1 MNIDEIVAS
10 SKTNNS
16 KKEFNKDEWAKM
28 KNDERNEVYSLI
40 DKTALEIMQDDNKF
54 KDYLDIQ
61 SHFDKYSVANGLL
74 IYAQMPNATQLREYS
89 EWKAIPNFQF
99 NGKQEGIKL
108 LKMWE
113 PYTKSDGT
121 QFSPFVVYKMYD
133 ISQTNLPKREINSK
147 RLDDRVLLK
156 AFIHDNPVDIKV
168 EDVLSSGECVEWN
181 SEENLLYIQRGAEP
195 NDLYQ
200 GIAREVARAEL
211 ESDNPTIDN
220 FKAKCASYM
229 ICKKQGLDV
238 SNYSFNDIPESYK
251 NLSSK
256 EIRKELGDI
265 KNSVEDFNNRINQF
279 MESISKQ
286 SKNKD
291 YER

>member
-10 SKTNNS
+10 SKTENV
-16 KKEFNKDEWAKM
+16 KREFNKDEWIKK
-28 KNDERNEVYSLI
+28 KNEERNEVYSLI
-40 DKTALEIMQDDNKF
+40 DKTAQEIIQDSNKF

-89 EWKAIPNFQF
+89 EWKAIPNFRF
-99 NGKQEGIKL
+99 NGKQEGISL
-108 LKMWE
+108 LKMGE
-113 PYTKSDGT
+113 PYTKNDGT
-121 QFSPFVVYKMYD
+121 QFTPFVVYKMFD
-133 ISQTNLPKREINSK
+133 ISQTNLPKRENYVN
-147 RLDDRVLLK
+147 RLDDKVLLK

-181 SEENLLYIQRGAEP
+181 SEENILYIQRGAEP
-195 NDLYQ
+195 NQLYQ
-200 GIAREVARAEL
+200 GIAREVSKAEM
-211 ESDNPTIDN
+211 ESDNKTLDN

-238 SNYSFNDIPESYK
+238 SNYNFNDIPESFK

-256 EIRKELGDI
+256 DIRKELGDI
-265 KNSVEDFNNRINQF
+265 KGSVEDFNNRINQF

-286 SKNKD
+286 TKNKD

>member
-16 KKEFNKDEWAKM
+16 KKEFNKEEWAKM

-40 DKTALEIMQDDNKF
+40 DKTALEIMQDNNKF

-108 LKMWE
+108 LKMGE

-200 GIAREVARAEL
+200 GIAREVAKAEL
-211 ESDNPTIDN
+211 ESDNPTVDN

-238 SNYSFNDIPESYK
+238 SNYSFNDIPDSYK

>member
-10 SKTNNS
+10 SKTENV
-16 KKEFNKDEWAKM
+16 KREFNKDEWIKK
-28 KNDERNEVYSLI
+28 KNEERNEVYSLI
-40 DKTALEIMQDDNKF
+40 DKTAQEIIQDSNKF

-89 EWKAIPNFQF
+89 EWKAIPNFRF
-99 NGKQEGIKL
+99 NGKQEGISL
-108 LKMWE
+108 LKMGE
-113 PYTKSDGT
+113 PYTKNDGT
-121 QFSPFVVYKMYD
+121 QFTPFVVYKMFD
-133 ISQTNLPKREINSK
+133 ISQTNLPKRENYVN
-147 RLDDRVLLK
+147 RLDDKVLLK

-181 SEENLLYIQRGAEP
+181 SEENILYIQRGAEP
-195 NDLYQ
+195 NQLYQ
-200 GIAREVARAEL
+200 GIAREVSKAEM
-211 ESDNPTIDN
+211 ESDNKTLDN

-238 SNYSFNDIPESYK
+238 SNYSFNDIPESFK

-256 EIRKELGDI
+256 DIRKELGDI
-265 KNSVEDFNNRINQF
+265 KGSVEDFNNRINQF

-286 SKNKD
+286 TKNKD

>member
-10 SKTNNS
+10 SKTNYQ

-40 DKTALEIMQDDNKF
+40 DKTALEIMQDSNKF

-108 LKMWE
+108 LKMSE

-133 ISQTNLPKREINSK
+133 ISQTNLPKREYNSK
-147 RLDDRVLLK
+147 RLDDKVLLK

-168 EDVLSSGECVEWN
+168 EDVLASGECVEWN

-200 GIAREVARAEL
+200 GIAREVSKAEL
-211 ESDNPTIDN
+211 ESDNPTLDN

-238 SNYSFNDIPESYK
+238 SNYSFNDIPEEYK

>member
-1 MNIDEIVAS
+1 MIDEIVAE

-16 KKEFNKDEWAKM
+16 KKEFNKEEWAK
-28 KNDERNEVYSLI
+28 KKTEERNEVYSLI
-40 DKTALEIMQDDNKF
+40 DKTALEVIKDKDKF

-89 EWKAIPNFQF
+89 EWKSIPNFKL

-108 LKMWE
+108 LRVGE
-113 PYTKSDGT
+113 PYTKNDGSKIT
-121 QFSPFVVYKMYD
+121 PFIVYKMLD
-133 ISQTNLPKREINSK
+133 ISQTNLPPKEKYSK
-147 RLDDRVLLK
+147 KIDDKILLK

-168 EDVLSSGECVEWN
+168 EDVLTSGKCVEWN

-195 NDLYQ
+195 SQLYQ
-200 GIAREVARAEL
+200 GISREVVKAEI
-211 ESDNPTIDN
+211 ESDNSVIDD
-220 FKAKCASYM
+220 FKSKCASYM
-229 ICKKQGLDV
+229 ICKKQGIDV
-238 SNYSFNDIPESYK
+238 SNYDFNDIPESFK

-256 EIRKELGDI
+256 EIRKELGEI
-265 KNSVEDFNNRINQF
+265 KGSVEEFNNRVNQF
-279 MESISKQ
+279 MESISKH

>member
-10 SKTNNS
+10 SKTENV
-16 KKEFNKDEWAKM
+16 KREFNKDEWIKK
-28 KNDERNEVYSLI
+28 KNEERNEVYSLI
-40 DKTALEIMQDDNKF
+40 DKTAQEIIQDSNKF

-89 EWKAIPNFQF
+89 EWKAIPNFRF
-99 NGKQEGIKL
+99 NGKQEGISL
-108 LKMWE
+108 LKMGE
-113 PYTKSDGT
+113 PYTKNDGT
-121 QFSPFVVYKMYD
+121 QFTPFVVYKMFD
-133 ISQTNLPKREINSK
+133 ISQTNLTKRENYVN
-147 RLDDRVLLK
+147 RLDDKVLLK

-181 SEENLLYIQRGAEP
+181 SEENILYIQRGAEP
-195 NDLYQ
+195 NQLYQ
-200 GIAREVARAEL
+200 GIAREVSKAEM
-211 ESDNPTIDN
+211 ESDNKTLDN

-238 SNYSFNDIPESYK
+238 SNYYFNDIPESFK

-256 EIRKELGDI
+256 DIRKELGDI
-265 KNSVEDFNNRINQF
+265 KGSVEDFNNRINQF

-286 SKNKD
+286 TKNKD

>member
-10 SKTNNS
+10 SKTENV
-16 KKEFNKDEWAKM
+16 KREFNKDEWIKK
-28 KNDERNEVYSLI
+28 KNEERNEVYSLI
-40 DKTALEIMQDDNKF
+40 DKTAQEIIQDSNKF

-89 EWKAIPNFQF
+89 EWKAIPNFRF
-99 NGKQEGIKL
+99 NGKQEGISL
-108 LKMWE
+108 LKMGE
-113 PYTKSDGT
+113 PYTKNDGT
-121 QFSPFVVYKMYD
+121 QFTPFVVYKMFD
-133 ISQTNLPKREINSK
+133 ISQTNLPKRENYVN
-147 RLDDRVLLK
+147 RLDDKVLLK

-181 SEENLLYIQRGAEP
+181 SEENILYIQRGAEP
-195 NDLYQ
+195 NQLYQ
-200 GIAREVARAEL
+200 GIAREVAKAEM
-211 ESDNPTIDN
+211 ESDNKTLDN

-238 SNYSFNDIPESYK
+238 SNYSFNDIPESFK

-256 EIRKELGDI
+256 DIRKELGDI
-265 KNSVEDFNNRINQF
+265 KGSVEDFNNRINQF

-286 SKNKD
+286 TKNKD

>member
-10 SKTNNS
+10 SKTENV
-16 KKEFNKDEWAKM
+16 KKEFNKDEWIKK
-28 KNDERNEVYSLI
+28 KNEERNEVYSLI
-40 DKTALEIMQDDNKF
+40 DKTALEIMKDSNKF

-99 NGKQEGIKL
+99 NGKQEGISL
-108 LKMWE
+108 LKMGE
-113 PYTKSDGT
+113 PYTKKDGS
-121 QFSPFVVYKMYD
+121 QFTPFVVYKMFD
-133 ISQTNLPKREINSK
+133 ISQTNLPKRENYIN
-147 RLDDRVLLK
+147 RLDDKVLLK

-168 EDVLSSGECVEWN
+168 EDVLANGECVEWN
-181 SEENLLYIQRGAEP
+181 SDENLLYIQRGAEP
-195 NDLYQ
+195 IKLYQ
-200 GIAREVARAEL
+200 GIAREVSRAEM
-211 ESDNPTIDN
+211 ESDNKTLDN

-238 SNYSFNDIPESYK
+238 SNYNFNDIPESFK

-256 EIRKELGDI
+256 DIRKELGDI
-265 KNSVEDFNNRINQF
+265 KGSVEDFNNRINQF

-286 SKNKD
+286 TKNKD

>member
-1 MNIDEIVAS
+1 MNIDEIVAN
-10 SKTNNS
+10 SKTYS
-16 KKEFNKDEWAKM
+16 KKEYSKEEWAKM
-28 KNDERNEVYSLI
+28 KNEERNEVYSLI
-40 DKTALEIMQDDNKF
+40 DKTALEIIQDNNKF

-108 LKMWE
+108 LKIGE

-133 ISQTNLPKREINSK
+133 ISQTNLPKREMNSK

-211 ESDNPTIDN
+211 ESDNPNVDN

>member
-10 SKTNNS
+10 SKTENV
-16 KKEFNKDEWAKM
+16 KREFNKDEWIKQ
-28 KNDERNEVYSLI
+28 KNEERNEVYSLI
-40 DKTALEIMQDDNKF
+40 DKTAQEIIQDSNKF

-89 EWKAIPNFQF
+89 EWKAIPNFRF
-99 NGKQEGIKL
+99 NGKQEGISL
-108 LKMWE
+108 LKMGE
-113 PYTKSDGT
+113 PYTKNDGT
-121 QFSPFVVYKMYD
+121 QFTPFVVYKMFD
-133 ISQTNLPKREINSK
+133 ISQTNLPKRENYVN
-147 RLDDRVLLK
+147 RLDDKVLLK

-181 SEENLLYIQRGAEP
+181 SEENILYIQRGAEP
-195 NDLYQ
+195 NQLYQ
-200 GIAREVARAEL
+200 GIAREVSKAEM
-211 ESDNPTIDN
+211 ESDNKTLDN

-238 SNYSFNDIPESYK
+238 SNYNFNDIPESFK

-256 EIRKELGDI
+256 DIRKELGDI
-265 KNSVEDFNNRINQF
+265 KGSVEDFNNRINQF

-286 SKNKD
+286 TKNKD

>member
-10 SKTNNS
+10 SKTENV
-16 KKEFNKDEWAKM
+16 KREFNKDEWIKK
-28 KNDERNEVYSLI
+28 KNEERNEVYSLI
-40 DKTALEIMQDDNKF
+40 DKTAQEIIQDSNKF

-89 EWKAIPNFQF
+89 EWKAIPNFRF
-99 NGKQEGIKL
+99 NGKQEGISL
-108 LKMWE
+108 LKMGE
-113 PYTKSDGT
+113 PYTKNDGT
-121 QFSPFVVYKMYD
+121 QFTPFVVYKMFD
-133 ISQTNLPKREINSK
+133 ISQTNLPKRENYVN
-147 RLDDRVLLK
+147 RLDDKVLLK

-181 SEENLLYIQRGAEP
+181 SEENILYIQRGAEP
-195 NDLYQ
+195 NQLYQ
-200 GIAREVARAEL
+200 GIAREISKAEM
-211 ESDNPTIDN
+211 ESDNKTLDN

-238 SNYSFNDIPESYK
+238 SNYSFNDIPESFK

-256 EIRKELGDI
+256 DIRKELGDI
-265 KNSVEDFNNRINQF
+265 KGSVEDFNNRINQF

-286 SKNKD
+286 TKNKD

>member
-10 SKTNNS
+10 SKTNNV
-16 KKEFNKDEWAKM
+16 KKEFNKEEWAKK
-28 KNDERNEVYSLI
+28 KNEERNEVYSLI
-40 DKTALEIMQDDNKF
+40 DKTALEIMQDSNKF

-61 SHFDKYSVANGLL
+61 THFDKYSVANGLL
-74 IYAQMPNATQLREYS
+74 IYAQKPEATQLREYS
-89 EWKAIPNFQF
+89 EWKTIPNFSL
-99 NGKQEGIKL
+99 NGKQDGISL
-108 LKMWE
+108 LKMGE

-133 ISQTNLPKREINSK
+133 ISQTNLPKRENYSK

-168 EDVLSSGECVEWN
+168 EDVLASGECAEWN

-195 NDLYQ
+195 NELYQ
-200 GIAREVARAEL
+200 GIAREVAKAEL

-238 SNYSFNDIPESYK
+238 SNYNFNDIPDSFK
-251 NLSSK
+251 DLSSK

-265 KNSVEDFNNRINQF
+265 KGSFEDFNSRINQF

-286 SKNKD
+286 KNKD

>member
-10 SKTNNS
+10 SKTENV
-16 KKEFNKDEWAKM
+16 KREFNKDEWIKK
-28 KNDERNEVYSLI
+28 KNEERNEVYSLI
-40 DKTALEIMQDDNKF
+40 DKTAQEIIQDSNKF

-89 EWKAIPNFQF
+89 EWKAIPNFRF
-99 NGKQEGIKL
+99 NGKQEGISL
-108 LKMWE
+108 LKMGE
-113 PYTKSDGT
+113 PYTKNDGT
-121 QFSPFVVYKMYD
+121 QFTPFVVYKMFD
-133 ISQTNLPKREINSK
+133 ISQTNLPKRENYVN
-147 RLDDRVLLK
+147 RLDDKVLLK

-181 SEENLLYIQRGAEP
+181 SEENILYIQRGAEP
-195 NDLYQ
+195 NQLYQ
-200 GIAREVARAEL
+200 GIAREVSKAEM
-211 ESDNPTIDN
+211 ESDNKTLDN

-238 SNYSFNDIPESYK
+238 SNYNFNDIPESLK

-256 EIRKELGDI
+256 DIRKELGDI
-265 KNSVEDFNNRINQF
+265 KGSVEDFNNRINQF

-286 SKNKD
+286 TKNKD